1 MIPVFI
7 EEETDVEMEKYV
19 SVQKGSD
26 RNAVCHECDQ
36 QAAIREGFLE
46 ELLFKQ
52 RGGAKGGP
60 RPLTLACKAN
70 YIHFF
75 PVFHLMTRLL
85 T

>member
-1 MIPVFI
+1 MSVYKRAV
-7 EEETDVEMEKYV
+7 TEM
-19 SVQKGSD
+19 Q
-26 RNAVCHECDQ
+26 CHECDQ

-70 YIHFF
+70 YTYFF
-75 PVFHLMTRLL
+75 PVLHLVTQLA